1 MADDD
6 QDEASK
12 TEDPTPK
19 RMRDAREKGDV
30 AMSREVNNWFMLAA
44 TALFVGL
51 IAAGFAVDTLE
62 VGKYYFENLHL
73 LPLVGPDAEVKF
85 TNMVLK
91 VFTLLLIPGA
101 LALVFALAGGLVQNG
116 ILFSTE
122 PLKPKLSKI
131 SPIAGFKRLFSLR
144 SLVEFGKSLF
154 KLLLIAGAVALV
166 IIPYMDD
173 MPRIVGQSTMTM
185 IEILQEAALIIIIV
199 VLALMSVIAMIDFL
213 YQRYE
218 HDKKLRMTKQ
228 QVKDEYKQTEGD
240 PQIKA
245 RLRQIRTQ
253 RARARMMQAVPES
266 DVVVTNP
273 THYAVALKYDQ
284 GEMSAPKVTAKG
296 QDLVALKIRELAEE
310 NEIPIVENPPLAR
323 ALHAGVE
330 LEQEVPPEHYQAV
343 AEIIGY
349 VMRLKNGVRE
359 TYNPTPP

>member
-30 AMSREVNNWFMLAA
+30 ASSKEVNNWFMLMA

-51 IAAGFAVDTLE
+51 LLTTFAIETLN
-62 VGKYYFENLHL
+62 VGRYYFENLHL
-73 LPLVGPDAEVKF
+73 LPLGTADAETRF
-85 TNMVLK
+85 TNTALN
-91 VFTLLLIPGA
+91 VFLLLLIPGGIA
-101 LALVFALAGGLVQNG
+101 VVFALAGGLIQNG
-116 ILFSTE
+116 LLFTTE
-122 PLKPKLSKI
+122 PMKPKLSKI
-131 SPIAGFKRLFSLR
+131 NPVSGFKRLFSLR
-144 SLVEFGKSLF
+144 SLVEFGKSVF
-154 KLLLIAGAVALV
+154 KLALIGGAVALV
-166 IIPYMDD
+166 IIPQLDL
-173 MPRIVGQSTMTM
+173 MPRMIGQTTTGM
-185 IEILQEAALIIIIV
+185 IDDLQDTALLIIIV
-199 VLALMSVIAMIDFL
+199 VLALMTVIAGIDFL

-273 THYAVALKYDQ
+273 THYAIALKYDQ
-284 GEMSAPKVTAKG
+284 AEMQAPKVTAKG
-296 QDLVALKIRELAEE
+296 QDLVALKIREIAEE
-310 NEIPIVENPPLAR
+310 NDVPIVENPPLAR

-330 LEQEVPPEHYQAV
+330 LEEEVPPEHYQAV

-349 VMRLKNGVRE
+349 VMRLKSGVRE
-359 TYNPTPP
+359 TYKPETS